1 MAARR
6 TSILCAIAACLLTA
20 RAVAVELPVIRLDT
34 VFPPGGQAGSEIEV
48 AIAGADLDEAK
59 ELHFSNPGITAAAKD
74 KKFVVKIAPDV
85 RPGVYDVRVS
95 GLLGIS
101 NPRAFV
107 VGDLPQ
113 AVKAGANNT
122 PESALELPVDSA
134 VTGTATAS
142 AADYFKFTAKKGQRL
157 LCECDA
163 PEIDS
168 RL

>member
-6 TSILCAIAACLLTA
+6 TPSLCLLAACLFAMRTW
-20 RAVAVELPVIRLDT
+20 AVELPVIRLDT
-34 VFPPGGQAGSEIEV
+34 ISPPGGKAGSDVEV
-48 AIAGADLDEAK
+48 AITGADLDEAK
-59 ELHFSNPGITAAAKD
+59 ELHFSNPGITAEPKD
-74 KKFVVKIAPDV
+74 KRFVVKIAPGV
-85 RPGVYDVRVS
+85 PPGVYDVRVS

-122 PESALELPVDSA
+122 PENAMELPVDSA
-134 VTGTATAS
+134 VTGAATAS